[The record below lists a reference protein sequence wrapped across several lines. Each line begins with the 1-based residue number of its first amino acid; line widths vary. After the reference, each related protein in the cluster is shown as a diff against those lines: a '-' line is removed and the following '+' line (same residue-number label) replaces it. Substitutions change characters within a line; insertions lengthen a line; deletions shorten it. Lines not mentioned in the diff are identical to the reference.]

1 MGEAI
6 SASDEANLAHGEAS
20 LAYGEVSLSGCQQL
34 KELEALII
42 SFN

>member
-6 SASDEANLAHGEAS
+6 SASDEANIAHEAS
-20 LAYGEVSLSGCQQL
+20 LAYDEVSLSGCQQL